1 MDSLYPGLFISYGEA
16 FNGKPF
22 DGEAFNG
29 KPFDSEP
36 FYNDPFENE
45 LFSSYTE
52 LYIYGSTILGIMIL
66 MVIAC
71 RAEPRRFYR
80 TLKRKNTDE
89 SPLIQV

>member
-1 MDSLYPGLFISYGEA
+1 MDTLYPGLFFSYG
-16 FNGKPF
+16 KPL
-22 DGEAFNG
+22 DGTPLDGTPLEDNTFLGN
-29 KPFDSEP
+29 PL
-36 FYNDPFENE
+36 NDE
-45 LFSSYTE
+45 LLSSYTE
-52 LYIYGSTILGIMIL
+52 LYLYGSTIVGIVIL

>member
-1 MDSLYPGLFISYGEA
+1 MDSLYPGLLISYCEA